1 MFFLFFS
8 LLLLFLF
15 FGQIFQKRSN
25 KRSIKISKIALKYAF
40 GFVPLPS
47 LTMHVPADGAAELL
61 DADFLAA
68 GAPG

>member
-1 MFFLFFS
+1 MFFFI
-8 LLLLFLF
+8 LF

-25 KRSIKISKIALKYAF
+25 KCIIKISKIALKYAF

-47 LTMHVPADGAAELL
+47 LTMHVPADGTAELL